1 MVWFSNASPIS
12 TCSWNRIASAWMKLA
27 GWITWWPRLKKK
39 TRNPF
44 SRLLFLHFHAHIGL
58 IRRDAV
64 PSPIFMPWLPCTYT
78 PKKFDE
84 KQKKSGPCRTKL
96 VFWNLQAGKRHSTNP
111 KIKNW
116 SNKKNQ
122 RIIGSKAAQA
132 TQSLA
137 SWQTTASLCTS
148 HLGKAMRMKT
158 IENFAALWDP
168 SGTADWEA
176 ATFAAIDGQQLWVSE
191 NWHKVNFGFK
201 SIHYKFGI
209 NFALSLVLNLCF
221 SSLCNLEDF

>member
-1 MVWFSNASPIS
+1 M
-12 TCSWNRIASAWMKLA
+12 A
-27 GWITWWPRLKKK
+27 GVKEK
-39 TRNPF
+39 TRKQF
-44 SRLLFLHFHAHIGL
+44 SRLFFLHVDAQRGL

-96 VFWNLQAGKRHSTNP
+96 VFWNLQAGKKAFNQPKKLKTDQTI
-111 KIKNW
+111 KIK
-116 SNKKNQ
+116 

-168 SGTADWEA
+168 NGTADWEA

-191 NWHKVNFGFK
+191 TWHKVNFGFK

-221 SSLCNLEDF
+221 FSLCNLEDF